1 MARRVDRLAHAER
14 SAAAL
19 IEGFEPENALE
30 AAVTADPVLLRGLG
44 WGEPRRGH
52 PEGSVGRHVADLL
65 GQIERWGERGPRRA
79 DLRFIT
85 LVHDSLKYQEHD
97 WLPHVGLNHHATRA
111 RRLAERYSDDE
122 RLLSVIQL
130 HDRPYHLWRR
140 MRRLPAGP
148 GRPIVDMAFRRML
161 ARIPDAGLFARFVA
175 LDASTEGKDPEP
187 QRWFAD
193 ELSRRG
199 LVDPPD

>member
-1 MARRVDRLAHAER
+1 MAHRVNQLTHPDR
-14 SAAAL
+14 SAAGL

-30 AAVTADPVLLRGLG
+30 AAVTADPVLLRGLS

-65 GQIERWGERGPRRA
+65 AQIERWGERAPRRA
-79 DLRFIT
+79 DLRFIA
-85 LVHDSLKYQEHD
+85 LLHDSLKYQERD
-97 WLPHVGLNHHATRA
+97 WLPHVGINHHATRA

-140 MRRLPAGP
+140 MRHLPARP
-148 GRPIVDMAFRRML
+148 GGPIVDFAFRRML
-161 ARIPDAGLFARFVA
+161 AQIPDVGLFARFVA

-187 QRWFAD
+187 QRWFAA

-199 LVDPPD
+199 QVAPPD